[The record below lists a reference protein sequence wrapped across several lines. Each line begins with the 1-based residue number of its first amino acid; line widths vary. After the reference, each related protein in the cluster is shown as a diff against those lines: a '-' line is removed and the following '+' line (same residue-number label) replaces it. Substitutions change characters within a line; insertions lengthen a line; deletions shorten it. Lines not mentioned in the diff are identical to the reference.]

1 MLNGEGIHQVQ
12 GSVSFDDEKS
22 NDCTFMVKGMHKP
35 EKLKLWVE
43 RMRERKALNDKNLI
57 MVINTKNLS
66 QEDLD
71 ALELH

>member
-1 MLNGEGIHQVQ
+1 
-12 GSVSFDDEKS
+12 
-22 NDCTFMVKGMHKP
+22 MVKGMHKP